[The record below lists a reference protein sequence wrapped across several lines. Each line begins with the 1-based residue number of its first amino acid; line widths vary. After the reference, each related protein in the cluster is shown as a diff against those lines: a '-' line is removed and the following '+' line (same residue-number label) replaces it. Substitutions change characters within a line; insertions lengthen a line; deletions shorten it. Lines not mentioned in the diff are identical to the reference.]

1 MFFFFCC
8 CKIQNRLISV
18 CCSSSWWAASSSSL
32 KGNLISRMDSK
43 HQIEVALQP
52 KIKRGKKKTGP
63 SVCNGAK
70 GRKLW
75 FRLFFFLFFLASHV
89 IKTDLANHWICTQTK
104 CSTLLWFFIA
114 TLLSKDWMCWYLD
127 LSAFN
132 ICQRQN
138 VN

>member
-1 MFFFFCC
+1 MFFFFLLL
-8 CKIQNRLISV
+8 QNTESLDFSLLFIIMMGSV
-18 CCSSSWWAASSSSL
+18 
-32 KGNLISRMDSK
+32 IV
-43 HQIEVALQP
+43 IV
-52 KIKRGKKKTGP
+52 KRKPHFSNGFETPNRGCIATQNKAGKKKNR
-63 SVCNGAK
+63 SLSLQWSERSEIVVS
-70 GRKLW
+70 LV
-75 FRLFFFLFFLASHV
+75 FFFFFLASHV